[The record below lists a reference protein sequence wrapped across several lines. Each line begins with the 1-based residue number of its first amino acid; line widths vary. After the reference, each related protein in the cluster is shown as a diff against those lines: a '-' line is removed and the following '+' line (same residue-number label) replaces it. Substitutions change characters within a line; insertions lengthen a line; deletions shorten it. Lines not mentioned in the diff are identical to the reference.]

1 MLVNSGLNFCLIN
14 PPLKRSKNNFST
26 ISVVPPL
33 GVAYLAAVANDHCN
47 LSVIDGLGESLH
59 QDYKAV
65 DDGNEVFGLSL
76 QEVVDRIPAD
86 VDLIGLSVMFTSL
99 WEFNKELIEL
109 IRSRFPSVRLVLGGE
124 HVTGAH
130 KDILK
135 ELGENVVC
143 VLGEGEE
150 TLLELLDVKKN
161 KCLDE
166 IRGIA
171 FFNENKIVVN
181 ERRPRIK
188 NIDSI
193 PEPLWEKFPVENY
206 INNGHGGSIINRRS
220 IPLLYSRGCP
230 FRCMFCSAP
239 DTWGTNYYLRE
250 PSQVINEI
258 IENVEKY
265 KLDSVEFLDL
275 VGVFNKK
282 WLREFE
288 KLYLENNLKVNISF
302 SPGTRSES
310 LDLEVLTILKNINVY
325 RVMYAPDS
333 GSDEESK
340 RIKKNVNFQK
350 LFVSMK
356 NCTIVGLP
364 SRANIL
370 IGFPGQKKKDLW
382 NTFKVALKCAWLG
395 VNDVLIITFY
405 PYSGSEFYKEL
416 KQSSDFVNLDTVHLE
431 KYAAASL
438 TSRHSYTEHI
448 SGEVLAIFRLVTM
461 SLCFTIC
468 FLKYPSRVLSMFRNI
483 SARQPVSIL
492 ENALFL
498 KFFRKF

>member
-1 MLVNSGLNFCLIN
+1 
-14 PPLKRSKNNFST
+14 
-26 ISVVPPL
+26 
-33 GVAYLAAVANDHCN
+33 
-47 LSVIDGLGESLH
+47 
-59 QDYKAV
+59 
-65 DDGNEVFGLSL
+65 
-76 QEVVDRIPAD
+76 
-86 VDLIGLSVMFTSL
+86 
-99 WEFNKELIEL
+99 
-109 IRSRFPSVRLVLGGE
+109 
-124 HVTGAH
+124 
-130 KDILK
+130 
-135 ELGENVVC
+135 
-143 VLGEGEE
+143 
-150 TLLELLDVKKN
+150 
-161 KCLDE
+161 
-166 IRGIA
+166 
-171 FFNENKIVVN
+171 
-181 ERRPRIK
+181 
-188 NIDSI
+188 
-193 PEPLWEKFPVENY
+193 
-206 INNGHGGSIINRRS
+206 
-220 IPLLYSRGCP
+220 
-230 FRCMFCSAP
+230 
-239 DTWGTNYYLRE
+239 
-250 PSQVINEI
+250 
-258 IENVEKY
+258 
-265 KLDSVEFLDL
+265 
-275 VGVFNKK
+275 
-282 WLREFE
+282 
-288 KLYLENNLKVNISF
+288 
-302 SPGTRSES
+302 
-310 LDLEVLTILKNINVY
+310 
-325 RVMYAPDS
+325 MYAPDS